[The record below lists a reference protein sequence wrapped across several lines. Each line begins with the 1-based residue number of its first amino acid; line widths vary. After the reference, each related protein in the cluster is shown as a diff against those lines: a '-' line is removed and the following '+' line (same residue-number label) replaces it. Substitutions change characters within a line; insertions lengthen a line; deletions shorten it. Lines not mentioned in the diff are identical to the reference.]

1 MNRERLERDSD
12 GNITKMYRY
21 NAKGELTYTH
31 VSDWE
36 DGRIIRKTSYDSNGN
51 MTASFPY
58 VYDDRGN
65 NTEGTWFVFNKG
77 VLMKAEFVYDDK
89 DQMIERIHFG
99 TESIATNKTFQ
110 TFDEKGRLAISK
122 YYEAWPDCA
131 PVYTYYEYDDTGF
144 TLKSTTE
151 DENHHILHYE
161 VLTPNEFNKV
171 AEYTSY
177 DGDGKPVYT
186 YRYYYDEDGNKIKAE
201 RYDGEGNLVST
212 EN

>member
-1 MNRERLERDSD
+1 MNRERVERDAD
-12 GNITKMYRY
+12 GNITKLYRY
-21 NAKGELTYTH
+21 DAKGELTYTH

-36 DGRIIRKTSYDSNGN
+36 DGRIIRKTSYDSSGN

-58 VYDDRGN
+58 VYDHRGN
-65 NTEGTWFVFNKG
+65 NTEGTWFVYNKG

-89 DQMIERIHFG
+89 DQMIERTHFG

-110 TFDEKGRLAISK
+110 TFDEKGRLAVSK

-131 PVYTYYEYDDTGF
+131 PVYTYCEYDDTGF
-144 TLKSTTE
+144 KLKSITE

-161 VLTPNEFNKV
+161 LLTPNEFNKV

-186 YRYYYDEDGNKIKAE
+186 YKYYYDEDGNTTKRE
-201 RYDGEGNLVST
+201 RYAGEGNLVST
-212 EN
+212 EF